1 MSFWRPWKLSLWN
14 LVVRELPHVQ
24 WKRRRVT
31 WKDGECL
38 VPSFK
43 TSPYHKAMET
53 FRSLWKTQIGL
64 SPWILSPQLSPC
76 KCHTGLLVMSFQDH
90 SDVSACLPPHC
101 HRCYLSKPPSSH
113 SGWLT
118 HFLSH
123 PFQFILNHS
132 VKLTTSEC
140 RSVNNTLL
148 FKTLRWFSIA
158 LRINSHHD

>member
-1 MSFWRPWKLSLWN
+1 MHWVQRCPSCPLLLKDQLIFFQAFPQFGSGNTLCSVVSTRN
-14 LVVRELPHVQ
+14 LKGILIP
-24 WKRRRVT
+24 
-31 WKDGECL
+31 
-38 VPSFK
+38 
-43 TSPYHKAMET
+43 
-53 FRSLWKTQIGL
+53 
-64 SPWILSPQLSPC
+64 LSPQLST
-76 KCHTGLLVMSFQDH
+76 CHTGLLVMSFQDH

-101 HRCYLSKPPSSH
+101 HHCYLSKPPSSH

-148 FKTLRWFSIA
+148 FKTLHWFPIA